1 MNKST
6 SWPFVRCHEALP
18 VAQMP
23 SGGELGGLSSQGCA
37 PQYPLRRASLK
48 AATASQRVCPRLRSI
63 GPCLRPILSADAAT
77 CAKYA
82 RVTAAVS
89 QLPGRSAAANLISHT
104 SSPRPAVARSGT
116 RSRVCA
122 CAYAQQE
129 RGGAWNRGWGWGGG
143 GMSVRRRGGGVASVC
158 EHSPARCR
166 RVAARRCGLVSKG
179 DAPTFGHSGSRLAAV
194 GRAGSGS

>member
-63 GPCLRPILSADAAT
+63 GPCLRTILSADAAT

-143 GMSVRRRGGGVASVC
+143 V
-158 EHSPARCR
+158 
-166 RVAARRCGLVSKG
+166 
-179 DAPTFGHSGSRLAAV
+179 
-194 GRAGSGS
+194 